1 MYENCGKTA
10 NTPDGC
16 IGDRGNM
23 EKARQLRK
31 ILSVNGKTLVGFEFV
46 FKLVTVLIAMP
57 LFLSMFDL
65 LMEISGYSYLT
76 SENVASF
83 LVHPIM
89 LFFLL
94 LIIFLIAVYNLFDMT
109 TVLIILDHSYREKK
123 IRILDAVRLSA
134 RKCGKLFRSSDF
146 SLVFFMLFLAPFL
159 NLGMASGLVSTIQI
173 PQFVLSYIRKNQ
185 TLLLS
190 AGIGMVLLAVLL
202 LRVIYSL
209 HYSVLENM
217 KLKEAVKRSRQLGKG
232 KHLKDFL
239 SLAAV
244 QIGISAVYSL
254 CVAAG
259 IFLIVAIDHVLG
271 RFAVFSS
278 IISVIIW
285 MFNTVLV
292 VIFTALSVPVSCVC
306 ISVLYYAR
314 KRELGEEINSFV
326 FLNSEKQ
333 TKKGNRRLRT
343 AVSLITVAAVVLGTI
358 FISGLYRGQYN
369 LNVEYAR
376 TTEVTAHRGASAD
389 YPENTMS
396 AFIGAKELGADWI
409 ELDVHQ
415 TKDGEII
422 VIHDKNFK
430 RTTGVDKNTWELT
443 YDEVSQLDAGSYFGA
458 EFQGERIPLLS
469 EVIEF
474 AKENNIRLN
483 IELKPTSHETDFEK
497 HVIDIIMDYDF
508 VENCVITSQIYRVME
523 NVKAYNEE
531 VETVYV
537 MGLAYGNI
545 TKLTA
550 ADHFSIE
557 AASVTGRLVSR
568 VHGEG
573 KELYAWTAN
582 TQASIQR
589 MIELNVDN
597 IITDNISLA
606 KDTIYA
612 EKSSDLINEYVRKL
626 REIF

>member
-1 MYENCGKTA
+1 
-10 NTPDGC
+10 
-16 IGDRGNM
+16 M
-23 EKARQLRK
+23 EKARQFRK
-31 ILSVNGKTLVGFEFV
+31 ILSINGKTLVGFEFV
-46 FKLVTVLIAMP
+46 FKLITVLIAMP
-57 LFLSMFDL
+57 SFLGMFDL
-65 LMEISGYSYLT
+65 IMEISGHSYLT
-76 SENVASF
+76 LENVASF
-83 LVHPIM
+83 LLHPIM

-94 LIIFLIAVYNLFDMT
+94 LIIILIAVYNLFDMA
-109 TVLIILDHSYREKK
+109 TVLIILDQSYQEKK
-123 IRILDAVRLSA
+123 IGILDAVRLSA
-134 RKCGKLFRSSDF
+134 RKCGKLFRSRNF
-146 SLVFFMLFLAPFL
+146 LLIFLILLLVPFL

-185 TLLLS
+185 TLLCLL
-190 AGIGMVLLAVLL
+190 GVVMVLFAVLL

-209 HYSVLENM
+209 HYSVLENI
-217 KLKEAVKRSRQLGKG
+217 KLKEAVKRSRQLGKR

-254 CVAAG
+254 CVIVG
-259 IFLIVAIDHVLG
+259 IFLIVVIDHVLG
-271 RFAVFSS
+271 RFALFSS
-278 IISVIIW
+278 LVSVAIW

-292 VIFTALSVPVSCVC
+292 VIFTAMSTPVSCTC

-314 KRELGEEINSFV
+314 KQERGEEIHSLV
-326 FLNSEKQ
+326 LNDEKQ
-333 TKKGNRRLRT
+333 MEKGNRRLRA
-343 AVSLITVAAVVLGTI
+343 AVSVITIVAVILGTI
-358 FISGLYRGQYN
+358 FISGLYRGRYN

-376 TTEVTAHRGASAD
+376 TTEVTAHRGASAN

-396 AFIGAKELGADWI
+396 AFVGAKELGADWI

-430 RTTGVDKNTWELT
+430 RTTGVNKNTWELT
-443 YDEVSQLDAGSYFGA
+443 YEEVSQLDAGSYFGA

-497 HVIDIIMDYDF
+497 HVIDIIMEYDF

-531 VETVYV
+531 IETVYV

-612 EKSSDLINEYVRKL
+612 EKSSDLINEYVRML

>member
-1 MYENCGKTA
+1 
-10 NTPDGC
+10 
-16 IGDRGNM
+16 M
-23 EKARQLRK
+23 EKIRQLKK
-31 ILSVNGKTLVGFEFV
+31 ILSINGKTLVGFEFV

-57 LFLSMFDL
+57 LFLGMFDL
-65 LMEISGYSYLT
+65 LMKIRGYSYLT
-76 SENVASF
+76 LENVASF

-94 LIIFLIAVYNLFDMT
+94 LIIILIAVYNLFDMA
-109 TVLIILDHSYREKK
+109 TVLIILDQSYQEKK

-134 RKCGKLFRSSDF
+134 RRCGKLFRSRNF
-146 SLVFFMLFLAPFL
+146 LLLLLILLLVPFL
-159 NLGMASGLVSTIQI
+159 NLGMASGLISTIQI

-185 TLLLS
+185 TLLCLL
-190 AGIGMVLLAVLL
+190 GVVMVLLAVLL

-209 HYSVLENM
+209 HYSVLENI
-217 KLKEAVKRSRQLGKG
+217 KLKEAVKRSRQLGKR

-254 CVAAG
+254 CVIVG
-259 IFLIVAIDHVLG
+259 IFLIVVIDHVLG
-271 RFAVFSS
+271 RFALFSS
-278 IISVIIW
+278 LVSVAIW

-292 VIFTALSVPVSCVC
+292 VIFTAMSIPVSCTC

-314 KRELGEEINSFV
+314 KQEMREEINSLI
-326 FLNSEKQ
+326 LNDEKQ
-333 TKKGNRRLRT
+333 TEKGNRRLRA
-343 AVSLITVAAVVLGTI
+343 AVSLITVVAVVLGTI
-358 FISGLYRGQYN
+358 FISGLYRGRYN

-396 AFIGAKELGADWI
+396 AFVGAKELGADWI

-430 RTTGVDKNTWELT
+430 RTTGVNKNTWELT
-443 YDEVSQLDAGSYFGA
+443 YEEVSQLDAGSYFGA

-497 HVIDIIMDYDF
+497 HVIDIIMEYDF
-508 VENCVITSQIYRVME
+508 AENCVITSQIYRVME

-531 VETVYV
+531 IETVYV

-582 TQASIQR
+582 TQAGIQR

-612 EKSSDLINEYVRKL
+612 EKSSDLINEYVRML
-626 REIF
+626 REAF

>member
-1 MYENCGKTA
+1 
-10 NTPDGC
+10 
-16 IGDRGNM
+16 M
-23 EKARQLRK
+23 EKVRQLRK
-31 ILSVNGKTLVGFEFV
+31 ILSINGKTLVEFEFV

-57 LFLSMFDL
+57 LFLGMFDL
-65 LMEISGYSYLT
+65 LMKISGYSYLT
-76 SENVASF
+76 LENVVSF
-83 LVHPIM
+83 LVHPFT

-94 LIIFLIAVYNLFDMT
+94 LFIVLLAVYNLFDMT
-109 TVLIILDHSYREKK
+109 TVLTILDQSYQKK
-123 IRILDAVRLSA
+123 QIGILDAVRLSA
-134 RKCGKLFRSSDF
+134 RKCGKLFRSRNF
-146 SLVFFMLFLAPFL
+146 LLLFLILLLVPFL
-159 NLGMASGLVSTIQI
+159 NLGMASGLISTIQI
-173 PQFVLSYIRKNQ
+173 PQFALSYIRKNQ

-190 AGIGMVLLAVLL
+190 AGIVMVLLVVLL

-209 HYSVLENM
+209 HYSVLENI
-217 KLKEAVKRSRQLGKG
+217 KLKEAVKRSCQLGKR

-239 SLAAV
+239 VLAAV

-254 CVAAG
+254 CVVVG
-259 IFLIVAIDHVLG
+259 IFLIVVIDHVLG
-271 RFAVFSS
+271 RFALFNS

-292 VIFTALSVPVSCVC
+292 VIFTALSIPASYTC

-314 KRELGEEINSFV
+314 KQELGEEINSFV
-326 FLNSEKQ
+326 LNDEKQ
-333 TKKGNRRLRT
+333 AEKRNRHLRVT
-343 AVSLITVAAVVLGTI
+343 VSLITIAAVVMGTV
-358 FISGLYRGQYN
+358 FISGLYRGRYN

-376 TTEVTAHRGASAD
+376 TTEVTAHRGASVD

-409 ELDVHQ
+409 ELDVQQ

-422 VIHDKNFK
+422 VMHDKNFK
-430 RTTGVDKNTWELT
+430 RTTGVNKNTWELT
-443 YDEVSQLDAGSYFGA
+443 YEEVSQLDAGSYFGA

-483 IELKPTSHETDFEK
+483 IELKPNGHETDFEK
-497 HVIDIIMDYDF
+497 CVIDIIVEYDF
-508 VENCVITSQIYRVME
+508 VEDCVITSQIYRVME

-531 VETVYV
+531 IETVYV

-545 TKLTA
+545 TILEA

-597 IITDNISLA
+597 IITDNIPLA

-612 EKSSDLINEYVRKL
+612 EKSSDLINEYVRML